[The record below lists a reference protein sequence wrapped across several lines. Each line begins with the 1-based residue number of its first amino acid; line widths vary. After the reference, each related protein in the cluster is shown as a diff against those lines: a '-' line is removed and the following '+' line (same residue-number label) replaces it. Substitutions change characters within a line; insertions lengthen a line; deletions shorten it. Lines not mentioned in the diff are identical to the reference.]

1 MASINP
7 LIKKVCEM
15 SGKKKESQ
23 KYNTAEDI
31 KCLAKIIKTDAEMWN
46 MFYNYVSAMKV
57 SKKKKEA

>member
-15 SGKKKESQ
+15 SGKKKDSQ

-31 KCLAKIIKTDAEMWN
+31 KCLAQIIKADAEMWN
-46 MFYNYVSAMKV
+46 MFYNYVSAV
-57 SKKKKEA
+57 RLPKKKKAA